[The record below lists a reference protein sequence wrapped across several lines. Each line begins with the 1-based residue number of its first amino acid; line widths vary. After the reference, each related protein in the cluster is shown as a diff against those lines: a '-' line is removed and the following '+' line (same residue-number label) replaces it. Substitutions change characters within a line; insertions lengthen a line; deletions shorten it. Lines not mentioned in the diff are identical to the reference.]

1 MKVLVVEDEVKLA
14 DALKRG
20 LVRAGYAVDVIH
32 DGGKAL
38 TRLRNCHEEYDL
50 AVLDVMLPGVDGLL
64 ISRRLREEGVSLPIL
79 MLTARDATRDK
90 IQGLDS
96 GADDYV
102 VKPFDF
108 DELIARIRTLLRR
121 PSQVLPPRLEIAD
134 LTLEP
139 DSRRVTRGG
148 SQVLLTAKEFALLEY
163 FMRHQGEVLSRDSLL
178 SHAWAYEFDGFS
190 NVVDVHLSNLR
201 KKIDAR
207 GRRKLFHT
215 VRGAGYVL
223 KA

>member
-1 MKVLVVEDEVKLA
+1 VKVLVVEDEVKLA
-14 DALKRG
+14 RSLETG
-20 LVRAGYAVDVIH
+20 LVRAGYAVDVVH

-38 TRLRNCHEEYDL
+38 TRLRSSHDEYDL
-50 AVLDVMLPGVDGLL
+50 AVLDVMLPGVDGLH
-64 ISRRLREEGVSLPIL
+64 ICRRLREAGIALPIL
-79 MLTARDATRDK
+79 MLTALDGTRDK

-108 DELIARIRTLLRR
+108 GELLARVRTLLRR
-121 PSQVLPPRLEIAD
+121 PPQVLPPRLEVDD

-139 DSRRVTRGG
+139 DSHRVTRAGH
-148 SQVLLTAKEFALLEY
+148 QVLLTAKEFALLEY
-163 FMRHQGEVLSRDSLL
+163 FMRHQGEVLSRDRIL
-178 SHAWAYEFDGFS
+178 SHAWEYEFDGFS

-201 KKIDAR
+201 KKVDAR
-207 GRRKLFHT
+207 AQRKLFHT
-215 VRGAGYVL
+215 VRGVGYVL